1 MSSIRLTSLSHAA
14 GCGCKLGSRDLSQ
27 VLRHLPPVLDANVLV
42 DAATRDDA
50 AVYRLSPDR
59 ALVATVDFFTPIV
72 DDPFSWGAVT
82 AANALSDVYAMGGR
96 PLFALN
102 LVGWPRETLPFEILG
117 EVFRGAAEVTA
128 RAGCLM
134 LGGHSIDDPE
144 PKFGLCVIGEVHPD
158 RMFTNAAA
166 RPGDRLVLTK
176 PLGTGILTTALKRDL
191 ATESELAE
199 AVASMVS
206 LNDGAARAAAS
217 AGVRCAT
224 DVTGF
229 GLLGHLGNILA
240 ASGVGARIEAGR
252 LPALPGALRLA
263 AAGAVSGG
271 TRRNLEAAPA
281 EWDADLSE
289 PERLLAVDA
298 QTSGGL
304 LLAVAPERLPAL
316 LAALEAEATPAR
328 AVIGE
333 VLPEAGVLRVVR
345 GTPVPAEG
353 SPARWG

>member
-1 MSSIRLTSLSHAA
+1 LA
-14 GCGCKLGSRDLSQ
+14 Q
-27 VLRHLPPVLDANVLV
+27 VLRHLPTIEDPNVLV

-50 AVYRLSPDR
+50 AVYRVAPDR

-72 DDPFSWGAVT
+72 DDAASWGAIA
-82 AANALSDVYAMGGR
+82 AANALSDVYAMGAR

-102 LVGWPRETLPFEILG
+102 LVAWPRETLPFELLG
-117 EVFRGAAEVTA
+117 EVIRGAAEVTT

-134 LGGHSIDDPE
+134 LGGHSIDDRE
-144 PKFGLCVIGEVHPD
+144 PKFGLVVVGEVHPE
-158 RMFTNAAA
+158 RMLTNAAA

-191 ATESELAE
+191 LPESALEPAVRSMTE
-199 AVASMVS
+199 
-206 LNDGAARAAAS
+206 LNQGAARAALE

-240 ASGVGARIEAGR
+240 ASGVGARIEFSR
-252 LPALPGALRLA
+252 LPILSGAVELA
-263 AAGAVSGG
+263 ARGCVPGG
-271 TRRNLEAAPA
+271 TRRNLEAARA
-281 EWDADLSE
+281 EWADDLGE
-289 PERLLAVDA
+289 AERLLVVDA

-304 LLAVAPERLPAL
+304 LLAVPPARLELL
-316 LAALEAEATPAR
+316 LAALAREGTPAA

-333 VLPEAGVLRVVR
+333 ILPEAGVLRVVR
-345 GTPVPAEG
+345 G
-353 SPARWG
+353 

>member
-1 MSSIRLTSLSHAA
+1 MTSIRLTSLSHAA
-14 GCGCKLGSRDLSQ
+14 GCGCKLGSADLAE
-27 VLRHLPPVLDANVLV
+27 VLKHLPAIDDANVLV

-72 DDPFSWGAVT
+72 DDPASWGAIA
-82 AANALSDVYAMGGR
+82 AANAMSDVYAMGGR

-102 LVGWPRETLPFEILG
+102 LVGWPRGKVPFEILG
-117 EVFRGAAEVTA
+117 EVLRGAAQVT
-128 RAGCLM
+128 RQAGCLM

-144 PKFGLCVIGEVHPD
+144 PKFGLAVVGEVHPD
-158 RMFTNAAA
+158 RMFTNTAA

-191 ATESELAE
+191 LPESGLAA
-199 AVASMVS
+199 AVASMTA

-217 AGVRCAT
+217 VGVRCAT

-240 ASGVGARIEAGR
+240 ASGVGARIDVAR
-252 LPALPGALRLA
+252 LPVLAQALELA
-263 AAGAVSGG
+263 AVGCVPGG
-271 TRRNLEAAPA
+271 TQRNHDAARAAWSAELTPA
-281 EWDADLSE
+281 E
-289 PERLLAVDA
+289 RFICTDA

-304 LLAVAPERLPAL
+304 LLAVTPDRLDAL
-316 LAALEAEATPAR
+316 LTALDAEGTPGA

-333 VLPEAGVLRVVR
+333 ILPASSGLSVVR
-345 GTPVPAEG
+345 GA
-353 SPARWG
+353 A

>member
-1 MSSIRLTSLSHAA
+1 
-14 GCGCKLGSRDLSQ
+14 
-27 VLRHLPPVLDANVLV
+27 VNVLV

-50 AVYRLSPDR
+50 AVYRLTPER

-72 DDPFSWGAVT
+72 DDAASWGAIA
-82 AANALSDVYAMGGR
+82 AANALSDVYAMGGS

-102 LVGWPRETLPFEILG
+102 LVGWPRGKLPFELLG
-117 EVFRGAAEVTA
+117 EVMRGAGEVTR

-144 PKFGLCVIGEVHPD
+144 PKFGLAVIGEVHPD
-158 RMFTNAAA
+158 RMFTNAGA

-191 ATESELAE
+191 LTEDQVSE
-199 AVASMVS
+199 AVVTMTT

-217 AGVRCAT
+217 VGVRCAT

-229 GLLGHLGNILA
+229 GLLGHLGNILRT
-240 ASGVGARIEAGR
+240 SGVGARIDVAR
-252 LPALPGALRLA
+252 LPVLPRAFEMI
-263 AAGAVSGG
+263 AAGAIPGG
-271 TRRNLEAAPA
+271 TSRNLESAGAAWAP
-281 EWDADLSE
+281 DLTE
-289 PERLLAVDA
+289 AERLICVDA

-304 LLAVAPERLPAL
+304 LIAVAPDR
-316 LAALEAEATPAR
+316 LAALLQALAAERTPAA

-333 VLPEAGVLRVVR
+333 ILPGAGTLQVVR
-345 GTPVPAEG
+345 GG
-353 SPARWG
+353 SDR